1 MFEKDDE
8 FINENI
14 LYKSQPNL
22 IFSIKKAII
31 LSIFL
36 WIILSYSG
44 TLKREIQKLSD
55 PQQSDE
61 MLINL
66 LQNIHIN
73 EVVSII
79 ILVSIFILILWIVWI
94 LIKWIKTEYILTDS
108 RIILKRGVINL
119 KTDNIMYSHIQD
131 VRLSQGIF
139 GKIFSVGTI
148 EIYTGYNKESLKFA
162 NMNTPK
168 KAQKIIFSEMN
179 NDYNFNRS
187 NQFNRN
193 SYNPQHSNNY
203 QDNQDNRY
211 QDNRYQQNPNYQ
223 GPVMDYDENDFDS
236 TMDNTIRDLNR
247 ENNFRREPKN
257 PKFSNNKNNYSN
269 NRNPSKKQDYNK
281 KKGSN
286 GGDDNLSILE
296 KHSRK
301 FRK

>member
-1 MFEKDDE
+1 MFEKDDDE

-22 IFSIKKAII
+22 IFSIKKALI
-31 LSIFL
+31 LFIFL
-36 WIILSYSG
+36 WIIFSYSG
-44 TLKREIQKLSD
+44 TLKHEIQKLSD
-55 PQQSDE
+55 PQQSNV
-61 MLINL
+61 MLTNL
-66 LQNIHIN
+66 LQTIHIN

-79 ILVSIFILILWIVWI
+79 ILVSIFILILWIAWI
-94 LIKWIKTEYILTDS
+94 LIKWIKIEYILTDS

-119 KTDNIMYSHIQD
+119 KTDYIMYNHIQD

-148 EIYTGYNKESLKFA
+148 EIYTGYNKESLKFT

-179 NDYNFNRS
+179 NDYSFNRN

-193 SYNPQHSNNY
+193 SYTPQYSNNY
-203 QDNQDNRY
+203 QENR
-211 QDNRYQQNPNYQ
+211 DNRYQQNPNYQ
-223 GPVMDYDENDFDS
+223 GSVMDYDESDFDS
-236 TMDNTIRDLNR
+236 AMDNTMRDLNR
-247 ENNFRREPKN
+247 ENNFRKEPKN
-257 PKFSNNKNNYSN
+257 PKFFNDKNNYSN
-269 NRNPSKKQDYNK
+269 NENPSKKQDYNK
-281 KKGSN
+281 KRGSD
-286 GGDDNLSILE
+286 DDNISILE